1 MSGAVLIGI
10 LGCGRAAERLHLPAL
25 RRIGEARLT
34 AAYDPLP
41 ERRDLIARAAPGCRP
56 FASAEALLAARV
68 VDAII
73 VASSPEAHAELAE
86 LALRARLPVL
96 IEKPLATSL
105 DDALRV
111 AEVERVAR
119 QAVMVGFNRRWWE
132 PAQSL
137 HHTLAQGGDVP
148 PTAES
153 RILSDLAAWG
163 AIATPADPLD
173 DLAVHHLHL
182 LPYLLDQDIASV
194 GAHRLGPQEIELL
207 LTFRGGSRA
216 RCIAGFGAR
225 SEERIDVDAGS
236 RRYTIEAG
244 SERIRPA
251 RGVLRTVI
259 DVTDAVRRR
268 LAGERGSLKRS
279 YERQLRAFL
288 GCIEAGRAALPAS
301 PGTTDGI
308 AAMLAIEAARTSLA
322 RNGAEIPVRPVPAS

>member
-25 RRIGEARLT
+25 QRIGEARLT

-68 VDAII
+68 VDAVI
-73 VASSPEAHAELAE
+73 VAAPPEAHAELAE

-105 DDALRV
+105 EEAIRV
-111 AEVERVAR
+111 AEVERVVR

-132 PAQSL
+132 PAQAL
-137 HHTLAQGGDVP
+137 HHALAQGGDVP

-153 RILSDLAAWG
+153 RILSDLATWG
-163 AIATPADPLD
+163 AVAAPANPLE

-182 LPYLLDQDIASV
+182 LPYLLDQDIATV
-194 GAHRLGPQEIELL
+194 RAYRVGPQEIELL
-207 LTFRGGSRA
+207 LAFRGGSRA
-216 RCIAGFGAR
+216 RCIAGFGPR
-225 SEERIDVDAGS
+225 SEERVEVDAGG
-236 RRYTIEAG
+236 RRYAIEAG
-244 SERIRPA
+244 SERISPA
-251 RGVLRTVI
+251 GGAVRAII
-259 DVTDAVRRR
+259 DVADAVRRR
-268 LAGERGSLKRS
+268 LAGGRGSLKRS

-288 GCIEAGRAALPAS
+288 DCIQAGRAALPAS
-301 PGTTDGI
+301 PGTADGI

-322 RNGAEIPVRPVPAS
+322 RNGAEIPVPSVPTS